1 MGELIRLDDARR
13 RRAGRGP
20 GGSPAE
26 PGLDGTEL
34 AVVVEVVGPDLV
46 HLTTTERIWG
56 VVGPALQSAGVRL
69 ISAPGGLPDQ
79 RPAPAR
85 RSRRPGGAGS
95 RPSSA
100 GRRPPA
106 RRP

>member
-1 MGELIRLDDARR
+1 MGEVIRLDDARR
-13 RRAGRGP
+13 RRAGHRAGVP
-20 GGSPAE
+20 PAD
-26 PGLDGTEL
+26 PGLDDTEL

-46 HLTTTERIWG
+46 RLTTTERIWR

-69 ISAPGGLPDQ
+69 ISAPGGLPDP

-85 RSRRPGGAGS
+85 GGRRPGGAGS
-95 RPSSA
+95 RPSPA
-100 GRRPPA
+100 VRRPPA